1 MVISTPR
8 GINVR
13 LVVIR
18 QLVSSER
25 QDRRAPDAGP
35 HSLDR
40 VRP

>member
-25 QDRRAPDAGP
+25 QDPQGAGCR
-35 HSLDR
+35 SA
-40 VRP
+40 